1 MHSVYFEHAKSGK
14 KTPVFFRKIHRSIGQ
29 VTKKDGILN
38 WNSVSG
44 EMTLSKVKLNTP
56 LQVGN
61 QRFASCC
68 EICTKRTICF
78 NERYKGM
85 LPGSYRI
92 KKKGPSCLM
101 WMCSN
106 VCSKCT
112 QYGHCYKMHKHT
124 CQKMSGRNMD
134 WGFILDR
141 TVLYPRV
148 ANGDL
153 LTLEDMA
160 MKIMRPFREVTWLMY
175 RVGKKDQNLYHSW
188 EVAKR
193 NGKVRRLTSPCPEL
207 KRLQKA
213 VLEQILYD
221 VPAHPCAMGFVPHR
235 SIIDNAKVHINDE
248 IVISMDM
255 KDFFPSIGI
264 PRVFGVLK
272 AIGLPP
278 KAAGA
283 ITALCT
289 WKNQLPQGA
298 PTSPALSN
306 IVAYRLDQKLSTF
319 FKNQG
324 WDYTRYADDITFS
337 RMEQPS
343 KSVNWII
350 SIVRKIVEE
359 EGFKINEEKTKV
371 MRKGRRQWVTG
382 LVVNEKPNVVRW
394 KYKIIRA
401 AVHNA
406 SLVGI
411 ENAASKAGM
420 SSEDF
425 RHWLSGNVAFLDM
438 VNPDVARPIRVK
450 WEAVI
455 NA

>member
-1 MHSVYFEHAKSGK
+1 MHKVYFEHPKSKK
-14 KTPVFFRKIHRSIGQ
+14 KTPVFFKKIPRGIGQ
-29 VTKKDGILN
+29 VTTKTGTLN
-38 WNSVSG
+38 WNVVSG

-56 LQVGN
+56 IQVGG
-61 QRFASCC
+61 QKFTSCC
-68 EICTKRTICF
+68 EICTNRTICF
-78 NERYKGM
+78 NQYYAGQK
-85 LPGSYRI
+85 PGSYRM
-92 KKKGPSCLM
+92 KGKGASCLM

-106 VCSKCT
+106 ICGQCSRYKKC
-112 QYGHCYKMHKHT
+112 YNMHKYT
-124 CQKMSGRNMD
+124 CKGKAGVGME
-134 WGFILDR
+134 WGFVLDR

-148 ANGDL
+148 ANQNLD
-153 LTLEDMA
+153 TVEDFA
-160 MKIMRPFREVTWLMY
+160 MKIMRPLREVTWLLY
-175 RVGKKDQNLYHSW
+175 RVGKKDQELYHSW
-188 EVAKR
+188 EVPKR
-193 NGKVRRLTSPCPEL
+193 NGKFRKLTSPCHEL
-207 KRLQKA
+207 KRLQKG

-221 VPAHPCAMGFVPHR
+221 VPAHASAMGFVPHR
-235 SIIDNAKVHINDE
+235 GIIDNAKMHVSNE
-248 IVISMDM
+248 IVVSMDM

-264 PRVFGVLK
+264 PRVYGVLK
-272 AIGLPP
+272 AIGLTE
-278 KAAGA
+278 KVAGA

-337 RMEQPS
+337 RMEQPK

-350 SIVRKIVEE
+350 SIVKKIVEE

-406 SLVGI
+406 SEIGVKG
-411 ENAASKAGM
+411 AARKAGM
-420 SSEDF
+420 STDNF
-425 RHWLSGNVAFLDM
+425 RHWLSGNVAFLSM
-438 VNPDVARPIRVK
+438 VNPDVANPIRQQ
-450 WEAVI
+450 WEAI
-455 NA
+455 LNA